1 MTISLDFAW
10 PASPPTLV
18 EDFFVGAW
26 HPEHRLEVAFG
37 QPPDTVRPC
46 LALGRNW
53 CAVSNTSALLP
64 DGRGLVHRAPASLAD
79 EPAKAKAVVFR
90 GYLLEPPIQ
99 SWSDSAL
106 VYGYWAAEAS
116 RLHNGVFAAV
126 RIEDSRL
133 ELVNDAFG
141 IAPLYYRQLANG
153 VVLFASSPRYLR
165 CPGDALDPLAARMLM
180 HRGSLCGDVSLAPGV
195 LRVPAGSRILFSSR
209 GPSLDRWFPFASL
222 PAGERPIDA
231 QAVERVEQALHVA
244 VARSLQLMPGACHH
258 LPLSS
263 GHDSRRLL
271 ALLQRER
278 ASFQAVTLRR
288 IHRGL
293 WELDG
298 RYAAQMARDF
308 GFAHEVLP
316 CASPPEYAQDDRCC
330 RLLWSSE
337 LSEHSWMLPLVR
349 RLRPHPSLVFDGLG
363 GDIFNNTGFGIAE
376 LHTIPEQDKLAA
388 IAEHSLPAAADAVLK
403 PDAWV
408 SLQQARCHLI
418 ETLEFLPPGKNR
430 SDYAFVLTRSRRSVG
445 AWSQNLL
452 PPGHLAVY
460 PYLDLEY
467 IQASMEYDPLDKLKA
482 TLQARC
488 LERYWPQYFAY
499 PGTRRVPAD
508 LAPED
513 GSLLARWSRAKLDQ
527 LRSECRSP
535 VTLAEARACLRPS
548 RYCLA
553 LLSATSGAVKTR
565 CAWWLEPLLTLLSWE
580 NQAVS
585 CWKDQPAT
593 HDAAAGFSSTESL
606 YGRHDE

>member
-1 MTISLDFAW
+1 MTISLDFTW
-10 PASPPTLV
+10 PLSPPAPV

-26 HPEHRLEVAFG
+26 HPEHRLEVALG
-37 QPPDTVRPC
+37 QPPDTVRPR

-53 CAVSNTSALLP
+53 FALSNTSAFFP
-64 DGRGLVHRAPASLAD
+64 DGRGLVHPAPADLPD
-79 EPAKAKAVVFR
+79 EPSKARAVVFR

-106 VYGYWAAEAS
+106 IYGYWAAEAS

-126 RIEDSRL
+126 RIENSRL

-153 VVLFASSPRYLR
+153 VVLFATSPRYLR

-180 HRGSLCGDVSLAPGV
+180 HRGSLCGDVSLTPGL

-209 GPSLDRWFPFASL
+209 GPSLDRWFPFSSL

-263 GHDSRRLL
+263 GYDSRRLL

-278 ASFQAVTLRR
+278 ASFQALTIRR
-288 IHRGL
+288 FHYNT
-293 WELDG
+293 WELDA
-298 RYAAQMARDF
+298 RFAAQMARDF

-316 CASPPEYAQDDRCC
+316 CPSPPEYAHDDRCC

-337 LSEHSWMLPLVR
+337 LSEHSWILPLVR

-363 GDIFNNTGFGIAE
+363 GDILGYSGFAIAE
-376 LHTIPEQDKLAA
+376 FHTLPGPEQLAA
-388 IAEHSLPAAADAVLK
+388 IAEQSLPAYADAVLR
-403 PDAWV
+403 PDAWG
-408 SLQQARCHLI
+408 SLQHARRYLI

-430 SDYAFVLTRSRRSVG
+430 CDYAFMLIRSRRSVG

-460 PYLDLEY
+460 PYLDLDY
-467 IQASMEYDPLDKLKA
+467 IQTSMEYDPLDKYDP
-482 TLQARC
+482 TLQGRC
-488 LERYWPQYFAY
+488 LQRYWPHYYAY
-499 PGTRRVPAD
+499 PGTHCVPAD
-508 LAPED
+508 LAPEA
-513 GSLLARWSRAKLDQ
+513 GSLALRWSRAKLDQ

-535 VTLAEARACLRPS
+535 VTLAEARAFLQPA

-553 LLSATSGAVKTR
+553 QLSATTAAIKTR
-565 CAWWLEPLLTLLSWE
+565 CRWWLEPLLTLLSWD
-580 NQAVS
+580 NQAAS
-585 CWKDQPAT
+585 CWTDRP
-593 HDAAAGFSSTESL
+593 AAAG
-606 YGRHDE
+606 RQ